1 MPTKTLYIKNM
12 VCGRCIK
19 VVREELENLNFTL
32 TNIELGEATI
42 STTASKDIDIAPIKK
57 VLEENGFELLD
68 DKHKK
73 LVEKI
78 KTIVIAQIQESK
90 NGELEKFNFSK
101 YLSENL
107 NMSYQYLS
115 NLFSSLE
122 DVTIEKFIIHQKIEK
137 VKELL
142 IYDEI
147 TLSEIS
153 YQLGYSSVQHL
164 SSQFKKV
171 TGFTPSHYKNLKNR
185 NRNPLDKIH

>member
-19 VVREELENLNFTL
+19 VVREELENLNFTV
-32 TNIELGEATI
+32 TSIELGEATI
-42 STTASKDIDIAPIKK
+42 STTASKNIDIAPIKK

>member
-1 MPTKTLYIKNM
+1 M
-12 VCGRCIK
+12 VCRRCIK
-19 VVREELENLNFTL
+19 VVREELENLDYTV
-32 TNIELGEATI
+32 TNVELGQATI
-42 STTASKDIDIAPIKK
+42 STTGNNINIAPVKK

-73 LVEKI
+73 LVENI
-78 KTIVIAQIQESK
+78 KTIIIAQIQDSK
-90 NGELEKFNFSK
+90 NGELEKVNFSK
-101 YLSENL
+101 FLSEKLNL
-107 NMSYQYLS
+107 SYQYLS

-122 DVTIEKFIIHQKIEK
+122 DVTIEKFVIHQKIEK

-142 IYDEI
+142 IYDEM

-171 TGFTPSHYKNLKNR
+171 TGFTPSHYKHLKNKK
-185 NRNPLDKIH
+185 RNPLDSVL

>member
-1 MPTKTLYIKNM
+1 M

-19 VVREELENLNFTL
+19 VVREELENLGYTVSNV
-32 TNIELGEATI
+32 ELGEATI
-42 STTASKDIDIAPIKK
+42 STDKKEIDIAPIKK

-78 KTIVIAQIQESK
+78 KTIVIAQIQKSK
-90 NGELEKFNFSK
+90 NGELGKFNFSK
-101 YLSENL
+101 YISENL

-164 SSQFKKV
+164 SSQFKKI
-171 TGFTPSHYKNLKNR
+171 TGFTPSHYKNLKDR
-185 NRNPLDKIH
+185 NRNPLDRVL

>member
-19 VVREELENLNFTL
+19 VVREELENLNFTV

>member
-19 VVREELENLNFTL
+19 VVREELENLGYTVSNV
-32 TNIELGEATI
+32 ELGEATI
-42 STTASKDIDIAPIKK
+42 STDKKEIDIAPIKK

-78 KTIVIAQIQESK
+78 KTIVIAQIQKSK
-90 NGELEKFNFSK
+90 NGDLEKFNFSK

-164 SSQFKKV
+164 SSQFKKI
-171 TGFTPSHYKNLKNR
+171 TGFTPSHYKNLKDR
-185 NRNPLDKIH
+185 NRNPLDRVL

>member
-19 VVREELENLNFTL
+19 VVREELENLGYTVSNV
-32 TNIELGEATI
+32 ELGEATI
-42 STTASKDIDIAPIKK
+42 STDKKEIDIAPIKK

-78 KTIVIAQIQESK
+78 KTIVIAQIQKSK

-164 SSQFKKV
+164 SSQFKKI
-171 TGFTPSHYKNLKNR
+171 TGFTPSHYKNLKDR
-185 NRNPLDKIH
+185 NRNPLDRVL

>member
-19 VVREELENLNFTL
+19 VVREELENLNFTV

-185 NRNPLDKIH
+185 NRNPLDKVH